1 MSRRKKL
8 WEKFTERAS
17 EEDPQRIEEKLP
29 SMKKGPIKKV
39 WDEVQLLWK
48 LIKDPNAAWGAKA
61 AAIGALIYLISP
73 ADAVPDIIP
82 GVGLL
87 DDVAIIL
94 FVCKKLADALKKYAV
109 EVVEDVAD
117 AIKDDIKDTTTT
129 ITEIE
134 LEKHYKMVWAS
145 VLGAIA
151 IAGIVLILKLI

>member
-1 MSRRKKL
+1 MGRREKL

-17 EEDPQRIEEKLP
+17 EEDPQRIKEKLP

-48 LIKDPNAAWGAKA
+48 LIKDPNAAWEAKA
-61 AAIGALIYLISP
+61 AAIGALIYLISTV
-73 ADAVPDIIP
+73 DAVPDIIP
-82 GVGLL
+82 GFGLL

-109 EVVEDVAD
+109 EVV
-117 AIKDDIKDTTTT
+117 KDMAETQAKVEVI
-129 ITEIE
+129 
-134 LEKHYKMVWAS
+134 KHYKMVLAS

-151 IAGIVLILKLI
+151 ITGIILILRLI

>member
-1 MSRRKKL
+1 MGRREKL

-39 WDEVQLLWK
+39 WDEVQLLWQ

-61 AAIGALIYLISP
+61 AAIGALIYLISTV
-73 ADAVPDIIP
+73 DAVPDVIP

-87 DDVAIIL
+87 DDVAVIL
-94 FVCKKLADALKKYAV
+94 FVCKKLADALKEYTV
-109 EVVEDVAD
+109 EVVKETAE
-117 AIKDDIKDTTTT
+117 IKA
-129 ITEIE
+129 EIE
-134 LEKHYKMVWAS
+134 VKKHYKIVWAS

-151 IAGIVLILKLI
+151 IAGIVLILRLI

>member
-1 MSRRKKL
+1 MSRREKL

-17 EEDPQRIEEKLP
+17 EEDPQRIKEKLP

-61 AAIGALIYLISP
+61 AAIGALIYLISTV
-73 ADAVPDIIP
+73 DAVPDVIP

-109 EVVEDVAD
+109 KVVEDVAD
-117 AIKDDIKDTTTT
+117 ALKDDIKDTTTT
-129 ITEIE
+129 TARIE

>member
-1 MSRRKKL
+1 MGRREKL

-39 WDEVQLLWK
+39 WDEVQLLWQ

-61 AAIGALIYLISP
+61 AAIGALIYLISTV
-73 ADAVPDIIP
+73 DAVPDVIP

-87 DDVAIIL
+87 DDVAVIL
-94 FVCKKLADALKKYAV
+94 FVCKKLADALKEYTV
-109 EVVEDVAD
+109 EVVKETAE
-117 AIKDDIKDTTTT
+117 IKA
-129 ITEIE
+129 EIE
-134 LEKHYKMVWAS
+134 VKKHYKIVWAS

>member
-1 MSRRKKL
+1 
-8 WEKFTERAS
+8 
-17 EEDPQRIEEKLP
+17 
-29 SMKKGPIKKV
+29 MKKGPIKKV

-61 AAIGALIYLISP
+61 AAIGALIYLISTV
-73 ADAVPDIIP
+73 DAVPDVIP

-109 EVVEDVAD
+109 KVVEDVAD
-117 AIKDDIKDTTTT
+117 ALKDDIKDTTTT
-129 ITEIE
+129 TARIE

>member
-1 MSRRKKL
+1 MSRREKL

-39 WDEVQLLWK
+39 WDKVQLLWK

-61 AAIGALIYLISP
+61 AAIGALVYLISP

-82 GVGLL
+82 GGLL
-87 DDVAIIL
+87 DDVAVIL
-94 FVCKKLADALKKYAV
+94 FVCKMLADALKKYAV
-109 EVVEDVAD
+109 KVVEDAAD
-117 AIKDDIKDTTTT
+117 ALKDGIEDATTTT
-129 ITEIE
+129 ARIE
-134 LEKHYKMVWAS
+134 LEKHYKMVLAS